1 MYFIF
6 LVQKCWYFTKIYIKA
21 RNAAFLSEGI
31 SRQAEQLFSFMFDGV
46 KLSQNHD
53 VYIRSSAPFNTLTY
67 RKTPCQST

>member
-1 MYFIF
+1 MCFVF
-6 LVQKCWYFTKIYIKA
+6 HFAGSEVLVFHKDIKA

-53 VYIRSSAPFNTLTY
+53 VYIPSSAPFNTLTY
-67 RKTPCQST
+67 RKTPC